1 MKGVPFVRRRHEK
14 EVPFLSKMVKKG
26 NGLDLGVEPPRIIFL
41 FCALSQVDHVF
52 KASAFKWFKVSTA
65 ISAAIRMLL
74 VSRLFNIRS
83 TFFVYFAVSFPQVS
97 NSVHSHFK
105 QSKKNYQR
113 IGYLQQERVEISVA
127 HSHPLL
133 KL

>member
-1 MKGVPFVRRRHEK
+1 MKKRSL
-14 EVPFLSKMVKKG
+14 FLSKMLKKG
-26 NGLDLGVEPPRIIFL
+26 NGLDLGVEPPSIIFL
-41 FCALSQVDHVF
+41 LRADHVP
-52 KASAFKWFKVSTA
+52 KASSFKWFKVSTA
-65 ISAAIRMLL
+65 ISTASRMLL

-127 HSHPLL
+127 HSHLLL

>member
-83 TFFVYFAVSFPQVS
+83 TFSVSFPQVS

-113 IGYLQQERVEISVA
+113 IGYLQQERV
-127 HSHPLL
+127 
-133 KL
+133 